1 LKNVSSSIRNINK
14 NHDKLLNENKQIIL
28 SLSNKNFEKCV
39 QLDSNKRIGINKFIK
54 KIDPSKNLAK
64 KEDTNKGNI
73 HILNNEFIKK
83 SLQKIDQIGFIQH
96 HNDINEIAHNMKL
109 KQKSL
114 RNFELDLVESVKN
127 TTNLITEV
135 NRTREAFRET
145 KFVSEMKKMKLDK
158 HQKLKKSFYIDRSN

>member
-1 LKNVSSSIRNINK
+1 MKNVSTSIRNINK
-14 NHDKLLNENKQIIL
+14 NQEKLLNENKKIIL
-28 SLSNKNFEKCV
+28 SLSNKNFERCV
-39 QLDSNKRIGINKFIK
+39 QLDGNKRISINNFKK
-54 KIDPSKNLAK
+54 KIDPSKYLAK
-64 KEDTNKGNI
+64 KEENNRGNI
-73 HILNNEFIKK
+73 NILNNEFIKK

-96 HNDINEIAHNMKL
+96 QNDINEIAHNMKL

-145 KFVSEMKKMKLDK
+145 KFVSELKKTKLVK
-158 HQKLKKSFYIDRSN
+158 HQKLKKSFCIDRSN